1 MLLVYSFLMLISGVT
16 DLWIFFRVS
25 QIAASKKN
33 ILILG
38 GVLLLLPIVCV
49 GIVQLATFL
58 EILFFI
64 FYFRK
69 SKEKDV
75 AVGSILI
82 VGVVDSIIDILNSIL
97 MELLHIEDIIY
108 LDLLVQIS
116 IIILAV
122 FIIETLYKF
131 LYSYLMS
138 ENHNVFIGLLI
149 YLYVSTTLTMIFYA
163 QTKKVT
169 SLSIFFTIFVLVQ
182 IVFAIATYV
191 ELINIQKH
199 LLKKSQQDK
208 LIKEQKQLQ
217 DYAQYLEESE
227 DELRAFR
234 HDYRNMFNS
243 LKISAQEG
251 NTKEVIQKLDEYTKA
266 NLNAKAFEKYRDVN
280 HIKIKSLKSIII
292 AKLTE
297 MYGEDIPYNFECSD
311 EITKL
316 PKNINELDL
325 VRIIGISCDNAI
337 EESKELLE
345 RNKEAHIEIM
355 INSNDNGEFE
365 YEIQNKRRESKISLK
380 QIQQR
385 GYSTK
390 KSHSG
395 MGLANI
401 NSIKNKYENMTI
413 SYEVPKGY
421 FDFYLVIEP
430 EEWKNIEISSNY
442 LWWW

>member
-1 MLLVYSFLMLISGVT
+1 MLLVYSFLMLISGIT

-38 GVLLLLPIVCV
+38 GVLFLLPILCGGVV
-49 GIVQLATFL
+49 ELSTFL

-69 SKEKDV
+69 SKEKKL
-75 AVGSILI
+75 AIGTILI
-82 VGVVDSIIDILNSIL
+82 VGVVDSIIDILSSIL

-108 LDLLVQIS
+108 LNLLVQIS
-116 IIILAV
+116 IILLAV
-122 FIIETLYKF
+122 FIIEIFYKY
-131 LYSYLMS
+131 LHSYLMN

-149 YLYVSTTLTMIFYA
+149 YLYVSTTLTMIFYG
-163 QTKKVT
+163 QTQKNA
-169 SLSIFFTIFVLVQ
+169 SLSMFFTIFVLIQ
-182 IVFAIATYV
+182 IVFAMATYV

-266 NLNAKAFEKYRDVN
+266 NLNAKAY
-280 HIKIKSLKSIII
+280 
-292 AKLTE
+292 
-297 MYGEDIPYNFECSD
+297 
-311 EITKL
+311 
-316 PKNINELDL
+316 KN
-325 VRIIGISCDNAI
+325 
-337 EESKELLE
+337 
-345 RNKEAHIEIM
+345 
-355 INSNDNGEFE
+355 
-365 YEIQNKRRESKISLK
+365 KIS
-380 QIQQR
+380 Q
-385 GYSTK
+385 
-390 KSHSG
+390 
-395 MGLANI
+395 
-401 NSIKNKYENMTI
+401 KYH
-413 SYEVPKGY
+413 YC
-421 FDFYLVIEP
+421 
-430 EEWKNIEISSNY
+430 
-442 LWWW
+442 

>member
-82 VGVVDSIIDILNSIL
+82 VGVVDSIIDILNNIL

-395 MGLANI
+395 VGLANI
-401 NSIKNKYENMTI
+401 NNIKNKYENMTI
-413 SYEVPKGY
+413 SYEVPKEY

-430 EEWKNIEISSNY
+430 EE
-442 LWWW
+442 

>member
-169 SLSIFFTIFVLVQ
+169 SLSIFFTIFVLIQ

-217 DYAQYLEESE
+217 EYTRYLEESE

-251 NTKEVIQKLDEYTKA
+251 DTKELIQKLDEYTKT
-266 NLNAKAFEKYRDVN
+266 NLNAKAFEKYRNVN
-280 HIKIKSLKSIII
+280 HIKVKSLKSIII

-297 MYGEDIPYNFECSD
+297 MYGSKIPYNFECRD
-311 EITKL
+311 DIIKI
-316 PKNINELDL
+316 PNNINELDL

-337 EESKELLE
+337 EESKALLKQ
-345 RNKEAHIEIM
+345 NKKAHIEIM
-355 INSNDNGEFE
+355 ISSNEDGEFE
-365 YEIQNKRRESKISLK
+365 YEIQNKRRDSEISLK

-413 SYEVPKGY
+413 SYEIPKGY

-430 EEWKNIEISSNY
+430 EELINS
-442 LWWW
+442 

>member
-49 GIVQLATFL
+49 GSVQLATFL

-395 MGLANI
+395 VGLANI
-401 NSIKNKYENMTI
+401 NNIKNKYENMTI
-413 SYEVPKGY
+413 SYEVPKEY

-430 EEWKNIEISSNY
+430 EE
-442 LWWW
+442 

>member
-1 MLLVYSFLMLISGVT
+1 M
-16 DLWIFFRVS
+16 
-25 QIAASKKN
+25 
-33 ILILG
+33 
-38 GVLLLLPIVCV
+38 LLLLPIVCV

-292 AKLTE
+292 AKLIE

-430 EEWKNIEISSNY
+430 EELINS
-442 LWWW
+442 

>member
-1 MLLVYSFLMLISGVT
+1 MLISGVT

-169 SLSIFFTIFVLVQ
+169 SLSIFFTIFVLIQ

-217 DYAQYLEESE
+217 EYTRYLEESE

-251 NTKEVIQKLDEYTKA
+251 DTKELIQKLDEYTKT

-280 HIKIKSLKSIII
+280 HIKVKSLKSIII

-297 MYGEDIPYNFECSD
+297 MYGSKIPYNFECRD
-311 EITKL
+311 DITKI
-316 PKNINELDL
+316 PNNINELDL

-337 EESKELLE
+337 EESKALSKQ
-345 RNKEAHIEIM
+345 NKKAHIEIM
-355 INSNDNGEFE
+355 ISSNEDGEFE
-365 YEIQNKRRESKISLK
+365 YEIQNKRRDSEISLK

-413 SYEVPKGY
+413 SYEIPKGY

-430 EEWKNIEISSNY
+430 EELINS
-442 LWWW
+442 

>member
-82 VGVVDSIIDILNSIL
+82 VGVVDSIIDIL
-97 MELLHIEDIIY
+97 
-108 LDLLVQIS
+108 IS

-169 SLSIFFTIFVLVQ
+169 SLSIFFTIFVLIQ

-217 DYAQYLEESE
+217 EYTRYLEESE

-251 NTKEVIQKLDEYTKA
+251 DTKELIQKLDEYTKT
-266 NLNAKAFEKYRDVN
+266 NLNAKAFEKYRNVN
-280 HIKIKSLKSIII
+280 HIKVKSLKSIII

-297 MYGEDIPYNFECSD
+297 MYGSKIPYNFECRD
-311 EITKL
+311 DITKI
-316 PKNINELDL
+316 PNNINELDL

-337 EESKELLE
+337 EESKALLKQ
-345 RNKEAHIEIM
+345 NKKAHIEIM
-355 INSNDNGEFE
+355 ISSNEDGEFE
-365 YEIQNKRRESKISLK
+365 YEIQNKRRDSEISLK

-413 SYEVPKGY
+413 SYEIPKGY

-430 EEWKNIEISSNY
+430 EELINS
-442 LWWW
+442 

>member
-138 ENHNVFIGLLI
+138 ENHNVFIELLI

-163 QTKKVT
+163 KTKKVT
-169 SLSIFFTIFVLVQ
+169 SLSIFFTIFVLIQ

-217 DYAQYLEESE
+217 EYTRYLEESE

-251 NTKEVIQKLDEYTKA
+251 DTKELIQKLDEYTKT

-280 HIKIKSLKSIII
+280 HIKVKSLKSIII

-297 MYGEDIPYNFECSD
+297 MYGSKIPYNFECRD
-311 EITKL
+311 DITKI
-316 PKNINELDL
+316 PNNINELDL

-337 EESKELLE
+337 EESKALSKQ
-345 RNKEAHIEIM
+345 NKKAHIEIM
-355 INSNDNGEFE
+355 ISSNEDGEFE
-365 YEIQNKRRESKISLK
+365 YEIQNKRRDSEISLK

-413 SYEVPKGY
+413 SYEIPKGY

-430 EEWKNIEISSNY
+430 EELINS
-442 LWWW
+442 

>member
-1 MLLVYSFLMLISGVT
+1 MTWLYLLAVLASILLDIVLFYKVTKLKISKTYCLFYVLLITIGVICSMYGYKTILIYNLCAIIILNIIHRRNNNLTLISGVLVYIFSV
-16 DLWIFFRVS
+16 DLIIELLRGISLDIIEKIVVSKNVIEWINLSCIFF
-25 QIAASKKN
+25 
-33 ILILG
+33 
-38 GVLLLLPIVCV
+38 
-49 GIVQLATFL
+49 
-58 EILFFI
+58 FFI
-64 FYFRK
+64 ITYLSIYFSADLIRK
-69 SKEKDV
+69 KLT
-75 AVGSILI
+75 GSNFRI
-82 VGVVDSIIDILNSIL
+82 
-97 MELLHIEDIIY
+97 
-108 LDLLVQIS
+108 
-116 IIILAV
+116 
-122 FIIETLYKF
+122 FF
-131 LYSYLMS
+131 W
-138 ENHNVFIGLLI
+138 LLI
-149 YLYVSTTLTMIFYA
+149 YLYLVSLVIAIVYSE
-163 QTKKVT
+163 TKNVPPVT
-169 SLSIFFTIFVLVQ
+169 IFFISFLTIQFVFSIGLYYLM
-182 IVFAIATYV
+182 IK
-191 ELINIQKH
+191 NQKI

-217 DYAQYLEESE
+217 EYTRYLEESE

-251 NTKEVIQKLDEYTKA
+251 NTKEVIQKLHEYTKA

-395 MGLANI
+395 VGLANI
-401 NSIKNKYENMTI
+401 NNIKNKYENMTI
-413 SYEVPKGY
+413 SYEVPKEY

-430 EEWKNIEISSNY
+430 EE
-442 LWWW
+442 

>member
-169 SLSIFFTIFVLVQ
+169 SLSIFFTIFVLIQ

-217 DYAQYLEESE
+217 EYTRYLEESE

-243 LKISAQEG
+243 LKISAQEVY
-251 NTKEVIQKLDEYTKA
+251 TKEIIQKLDEYTKT
-266 NLNAKAFEKYRDVN
+266 NLNAKAFEKYRNVN
-280 HIKIKSLKSIII
+280 HIKVKSLKSIII

-297 MYGEDIPYNFECSD
+297 MYGSKIPYNFECRD
-311 EITKL
+311 DITKI
-316 PKNINELDL
+316 PNNINELDL

-337 EESKELLE
+337 EESKALLKQ
-345 RNKEAHIEIM
+345 NKKAHIEIM
-355 INSNDNGEFE
+355 ISSNEDGEFE
-365 YEIQNKRRESKISLK
+365 YEIQNKRRDSEISLK

-413 SYEVPKGY
+413 SYEIPKGY

-430 EEWKNIEISSNY
+430 EELINS
-442 LWWW
+442 

>member
-1 MLLVYSFLMLISGVT
+1 MEIKMLLVYSFLMLISGVT

-169 SLSIFFTIFVLVQ
+169 SLSIFFTIFVLIQ

-217 DYAQYLEESE
+217 EYTRYLEESE

-251 NTKEVIQKLDEYTKA
+251 DTKELIQKLDEYTKT
-266 NLNAKAFEKYRDVN
+266 NLNAKAFEKYRNVN
-280 HIKIKSLKSIII
+280 HIKVKSLKSIII

-297 MYGEDIPYNFECSD
+297 MYGSKIPYNFECRD
-311 EITKL
+311 DITKI
-316 PKNINELDL
+316 PNNINELDL

-337 EESKELLE
+337 EESKALLKQ
-345 RNKEAHIEIM
+345 NKKAHIEIM
-355 INSNDNGEFE
+355 ISSNEDGEFE
-365 YEIQNKRRESKISLK
+365 YEIQNKRRDSEISLK

-413 SYEVPKGY
+413 SYEIPKGY

-430 EEWKNIEISSNY
+430 EELINS
-442 LWWW
+442 

>member
-169 SLSIFFTIFVLVQ
+169 SLSIFFTIFVLIQ

-217 DYAQYLEESE
+217 EYTRYLEDSE

-251 NTKEVIQKLDEYTKA
+251 DTKELIQKLDEYTKA

-297 MYGEDIPYNFECSD
+297 MYGSKIPYNFECRD
-311 EITKL
+311 DITKI
-316 PKNINELDL
+316 PNNINELDL

-337 EESKELLE
+337 EESKALSKQ
-345 RNKEAHIEIM
+345 NKKAHIEIM
-355 INSNDNGEFE
+355 ISSNEDGEFE
-365 YEIQNKRRESKISLK
+365 YEIQNKRRDSEISLK

-430 EEWKNIEISSNY
+430 EE
-442 LWWW
+442 

>member
-280 HIKIKSLKSIII
+280 HIKVKSLKSIII

-297 MYGEDIPYNFECSD
+297 MYGSKIPYNFECRD
-311 EITKL
+311 DITKI
-316 PKNINELDL
+316 PNNINELDL

-337 EESKELLE
+337 EESKALLKQ
-345 RNKEAHIEIM
+345 NKKAHIEIM
-355 INSNDNGEFE
+355 ISSNEDGEFE
-365 YEIQNKRRESKISLK
+365 YEIQNKRRDSEISLK

-430 EEWKNIEISSNY
+430 EE
-442 LWWW
+442 

>member
-1 MLLVYSFLMLISGVT
+1 MLLVYSFLMLISGIT

-38 GVLLLLPIVCV
+38 GVLFLLPILCGGVV
-49 GIVQLATFL
+49 ELATFL

-69 SKEKDV
+69 SKEKNL
-75 AVGSILI
+75 AIGAILI
-82 VGVVDSIIDILNSIL
+82 VGVVDSIIDILGSIL

-108 LDLLVQIS
+108 LNLLVQIS
-116 IIILAV
+116 IILLAV
-122 FIIETLYKF
+122 FIIEIFYKH
-131 LYSYLMS
+131 LHSYLMN

-149 YLYVSTTLTMIFYA
+149 YLYVSTTLTMIFYG
-163 QTKKVT
+163 QTQKNA
-169 SLSIFFTIFVLVQ
+169 SLSMFFTIFVLIQ
-182 IVFAIATYV
+182 IVFAMATYV

-266 NLNAKAFEKYRDVN
+266 NLNAKAFEKYRDFN

-297 MYGEDIPYNFECSD
+297 MYREHIPYNFECSS

-316 PKNINELDL
+316 PKNINEIDL
-325 VRIIGISCDNAI
+325 VRIVGISCDNAI
-337 EESKELLE
+337 EESKVLIEQSQ
-345 RNKEAHIEIM
+345 EAHIEIM
-355 INSNDNGEFE
+355 AYSNERGEFE
-365 YEIQNKRRESKISLK
+365 YEIQNKRGDSEISIK
-380 QIQQR
+380 QIQQN

-395 MGLANI
+395 LGLANI

-413 SYEVPKGY
+413 SYEVPEGY

-430 EEWKNIEISSNY
+430 EEESEE
-442 LWWW
+442 

>member
-1 MLLVYSFLMLISGVT
+1 M
-16 DLWIFFRVS
+16 
-25 QIAASKKN
+25 
-33 ILILG
+33 ILG

-292 AKLTE
+292 AKLIE

-430 EEWKNIEISSNY
+430 EELINS
-442 LWWW
+442 

>member
-169 SLSIFFTIFVLVQ
+169 SLSIFFTIFVLIQ

-217 DYAQYLEESE
+217 EYTRYLEESE

-251 NTKEVIQKLDEYTKA
+251 DTKELIQKLDEYTKT
-266 NLNAKAFEKYRDVN
+266 NLNPKAFEKYRNVN
-280 HIKIKSLKSIII
+280 HIKVKSLNTILI

-297 MYGEDIPYNFECSD
+297 LYASKIPYNFECRD
-311 EITKL
+311 DITKI
-316 PKNINELDL
+316 PNNINELDL

-337 EESKELLE
+337 EESKALLKQ
-345 RNKEAHIEIM
+345 NKKAHIEIM
-355 INSNDNGEFE
+355 ISSNEDGEFE
-365 YEIQNKRRESKISLK
+365 YEIQNKRRDSEISLK

-413 SYEVPKGY
+413 SYEIPKGY

-430 EEWKNIEISSNY
+430 EELINS
-442 LWWW
+442 

>member
-169 SLSIFFTIFVLVQ
+169 SLSIFFTIFVLIQ

-217 DYAQYLEESE
+217 EYTRYLEESE

-251 NTKEVIQKLDEYTKA
+251 DTKELIQKLDEYTKT
-266 NLNAKAFEKYRDVN
+266 NLNAKAFEKYRNVN
-280 HIKIKSLKSIII
+280 HIKVKSLKSIII

-297 MYGEDIPYNFECSD
+297 MYGSKIPYNFECRD
-311 EITKL
+311 DITKI
-316 PKNINELDL
+316 PNNINELDL

-337 EESKELLE
+337 EESKALLKQ
-345 RNKEAHIEIM
+345 NKKAHIEIM
-355 INSNDNGEFE
+355 ISSNEDGEFE
-365 YEIQNKRRESKISLK
+365 YEIQNKRRDSEISLK

-395 MGLANI
+395 MGLANR
-401 NSIKNKYENMTI
+401 S
-413 SYEVPKGY
+413 
-421 FDFYLVIEP
+421 
-430 EEWKNIEISSNY
+430 EERRVGKECR
-442 LWWW
+442 L

>member
-169 SLSIFFTIFVLVQ
+169 SLSIFFTIFVLIQ

-234 HDYRNMFNS
+234 HDYQNMFNS

-297 MYGEDIPYNFECSD
+297 MYGSDIPYNFECRD
-311 EITKL
+311 DITKI
-316 PKNINELDL
+316 PNNINELDL

-337 EESKELLE
+337 EESKALLKQ
-345 RNKEAHIEIM
+345 NKKAHIEIM
-355 INSNDNGEFE
+355 ISSNEDGEFE
-365 YEIQNKRRESKISLK
+365 YEIQNKRRDSEISLK

-430 EEWKNIEISSNY
+430 EE
-442 LWWW
+442 

>member
-169 SLSIFFTIFVLVQ
+169 SLSIFFTIFVLIQ

-217 DYAQYLEESE
+217 EYTRYLEESE

-251 NTKEVIQKLDEYTKA
+251 DTKELIQKLDEYTKT
-266 NLNAKAFEKYRDVN
+266 NLNAKAFEKYRNVN
-280 HIKIKSLKSIII
+280 HIKVKSLKSIII

-297 MYGEDIPYNFECSD
+297 MYGSKIPYNFECRD
-311 EITKL
+311 DITKI
-316 PKNINELDL
+316 PNNINELDL

-337 EESKELLE
+337 EESKALLKQ
-345 RNKEAHIEIM
+345 NKKAHIEIM
-355 INSNDNGEFE
+355 ISSNEDGEFE
-365 YEIQNKRRESKISLK
+365 YEIQNKRRDSEISLK

-401 NSIKNKYENMTI
+401 I
-413 SYEVPKGY
+413 
-421 FDFYLVIEP
+421 
-430 EEWKNIEISSNY
+430 
-442 LWWW
+442 

>member
-82 VGVVDSIIDILNSIL
+82 VGVVDSIIDILNSLL

-395 MGLANI
+395 VGLANI
-401 NSIKNKYENMTI
+401 NNIKNKYENMTI
-413 SYEVPKGY
+413 SYEVPKEY

-430 EEWKNIEISSNY
+430 EE
-442 LWWW
+442 

>member
-1 MLLVYSFLMLISGVT
+1 MLISGVT

-169 SLSIFFTIFVLVQ
+169 SLSIFFTIFVLIQ

-217 DYAQYLEESE
+217 EYTRYLEESE

-251 NTKEVIQKLDEYTKA
+251 DTKELIQKLDEYTKT
-266 NLNAKAFEKYRDVN
+266 NLNAKAFEKYRNVN
-280 HIKIKSLKSIII
+280 HIKVKSLKSIII

-297 MYGEDIPYNFECSD
+297 MYGSKIPYNFECRD
-311 EITKL
+311 DITKI
-316 PKNINELDL
+316 PNNINELDL

-337 EESKELLE
+337 EESKALLKQ
-345 RNKEAHIEIM
+345 NKKAHIEIM
-355 INSNDNGEFE
+355 ISSNEDGEFE
-365 YEIQNKRRESKISLK
+365 YEIQNKRRDSEISLK

-413 SYEVPKGY
+413 SYEIPKGY

-430 EEWKNIEISSNY
+430 EELINS
-442 LWWW
+442 

>member
-1 MLLVYSFLMLISGVT
+1 MLSVYSFLMLISGVT

-169 SLSIFFTIFVLVQ
+169 SLSIFFTIFVLIQ

-217 DYAQYLEESE
+217 EYTRYLEESE

-251 NTKEVIQKLDEYTKA
+251 DTKELIQKLDEYTKT

-280 HIKIKSLKSIII
+280 HIKVKSLKSIII

-297 MYGEDIPYNFECSD
+297 MYGSKIPYNFECRD
-311 EITKL
+311 DITKI
-316 PKNINELDL
+316 PNNINELDL

-337 EESKELLE
+337 EESKALLKQ
-345 RNKEAHIEIM
+345 NKKAHIEIM
-355 INSNDNGEFE
+355 ISSNEDGEFE
-365 YEIQNKRRESKISLK
+365 YEIQNKRRDSEISLK

-413 SYEVPKGY
+413 SYEIPKGY

-430 EEWKNIEISSNY
+430 EELINS
-442 LWWW
+442 

>member
-337 EESKELLE
+337 EESKVLSKQ
-345 RNKEAHIEIM
+345 NKKAHIEIM
-355 INSNDNGEFE
+355 ISSNEDGEFE
-365 YEIQNKRRESKISLK
+365 YEIQNKRRDSEISLK

-413 SYEVPKGY
+413 SYEIPKGY

-430 EEWKNIEISSNY
+430 EELINS
-442 LWWW
+442 

>member
-169 SLSIFFTIFVLVQ
+169 SLSIFFTIFVLIQ

-217 DYAQYLEESE
+217 EYTRYLEESE

-251 NTKEVIQKLDEYTKA
+251 DTKELIQKLDEYTKT
-266 NLNAKAFEKYRDVN
+266 NLNAKAFEKYRNVN
-280 HIKIKSLKSIII
+280 HIKVKSLKSIII

-297 MYGEDIPYNFECSD
+297 MYGSKIPYNFECRD
-311 EITKL
+311 DITKI
-316 PKNINELDL
+316 PNNINELDL

-337 EESKELLE
+337 EESKALLKQ
-345 RNKEAHIEIM
+345 NKKAHIEIM
-355 INSNDNGEFE
+355 ISSNEDGEFE
-365 YEIQNKRRESKISLK
+365 YEIQNKRRDSEISFK

-413 SYEVPKGY
+413 SYEIPKGY

-430 EEWKNIEISSNY
+430 EELINS
-442 LWWW
+442 

>member
-1 MLLVYSFLMLISGVT
+1 MEIKMLLVYSFLMLISGVT

-169 SLSIFFTIFVLVQ
+169 SLSIFFTIFVLIQ

-217 DYAQYLEESE
+217 EYTRYLEESE

-251 NTKEVIQKLDEYTKA
+251 DTKELIQKLDEYTKT

-280 HIKIKSLKSIII
+280 HIKVKSLKSIII

-297 MYGEDIPYNFECSD
+297 MYGSKIPYNFECRD
-311 EITKL
+311 DITKI
-316 PKNINELDL
+316 PNNINELDL

-337 EESKELLE
+337 EESKALSKQ
-345 RNKEAHIEIM
+345 NKKAHIEIM
-355 INSNDNGEFE
+355 ISSNEDGEFE
-365 YEIQNKRRESKISLK
+365 YEIQNKRRDSEISLK

-413 SYEVPKGY
+413 SYEIPKGY

-430 EEWKNIEISSNY
+430 EELINS
-442 LWWW
+442 

>member
-1 MLLVYSFLMLISGVT
+1 MLISGVT

-138 ENHNVFIGLLI
+138 ENHNLFIGLLI

-169 SLSIFFTIFVLVQ
+169 SLSIFFTIFVLIQ

-191 ELINIQKH
+191 ELINVQKH

-217 DYAQYLEESE
+217 EYTRYLEESE

-251 NTKEVIQKLDEYTKA
+251 DTKELIQKLDEYTKT

-280 HIKIKSLKSIII
+280 HIKVKSLKSIII

-297 MYGEDIPYNFECSD
+297 MYGSKIPYNFECRD
-311 EITKL
+311 DITKI
-316 PKNINELDL
+316 PNNINELDL

-337 EESKELLE
+337 EESKALLKQ
-345 RNKEAHIEIM
+345 NKKAHIEIM
-355 INSNDNGEFE
+355 ISSNEDGEFE
-365 YEIQNKRRESKISLK
+365 YEIQNKRRDSEISLK

-413 SYEVPKGY
+413 SYEIPKGY

-430 EEWKNIEISSNY
+430 EELINS
-442 LWWW
+442 

>member
-82 VGVVDSIIDILNSIL
+82 VGVLDSIIDILNSIL

-169 SLSIFFTIFVLVQ
+169 SLSIFFTIFVLIQ

-217 DYAQYLEESE
+217 EYTRYLEESE

-251 NTKEVIQKLDEYTKA
+251 DTKELIQKLDEYTKT
-266 NLNAKAFEKYRDVN
+266 NLNAKAFEKYRNVN
-280 HIKIKSLKSIII
+280 HIKVKSLKSIII

-297 MYGEDIPYNFECSD
+297 MYGSKIPYNFECRD
-311 EITKL
+311 DITKI
-316 PKNINELDL
+316 PNNINELDL

-337 EESKELLE
+337 EESKALLKQ
-345 RNKEAHIEIM
+345 NKKAHIEIM
-355 INSNDNGEFE
+355 ISSNEDGEFE
-365 YEIQNKRRESKISLK
+365 YEIQNKRRDSEISLK

-413 SYEVPKGY
+413 SYEIPKGY

-430 EEWKNIEISSNY
+430 EELINS
-442 LWWW
+442 

>member
-1 MLLVYSFLMLISGVT
+1 MLLVYSFLMLISGIT

-38 GVLLLLPIVCV
+38 GVLFLLPILCGGVV
-49 GIVQLATFL
+49 ELATFL

-69 SKEKDV
+69 SKEKNL
-75 AVGSILI
+75 AIGAILI
-82 VGVVDSIIDILNSIL
+82 VGVVDSIIDILGSIL

-108 LDLLVQIS
+108 LNLLVQIS
-116 IIILAV
+116 IILLAV
-122 FIIETLYKF
+122 FIIEIFYKY
-131 LYSYLMS
+131 LHSYLMK

-149 YLYVSTTLTMIFYA
+149 YLYVSTTLTMIFYG
-163 QTKKVT
+163 QTQKNA
-169 SLSIFFTIFVLVQ
+169 SLSMFFTIFVLIQ
-182 IVFAIATYV
+182 IVFAMATYV

-199 LLKKSQQDK
+199 LLKKSQQDN

-297 MYGEDIPYNFECSD
+297 MYREHIPYNFECSS

-316 PKNINELDL
+316 PKNINEIDL
-325 VRIIGISCDNAI
+325 VRIVGISCDNAI
-337 EESKELLE
+337 EESKVLIEQSQ
-345 RNKEAHIEIM
+345 EAHIEIM
-355 INSNDNGEFE
+355 AYSNERGEFE
-365 YEIQNKRRESKISLK
+365 YEIQNKRGDSEISIK
-380 QIQQR
+380 QIRQN

-395 MGLANI
+395 LGLANI

-413 SYEVPKGY
+413 SYEVPEGY

-430 EEWKNIEISSNY
+430 EEESEE
-442 LWWW
+442 

>member
-38 GVLLLLPIVCV
+38 GVLLLLPTICV

-69 SKEKDV
+69 SKEKNL
-75 AVGSILI
+75 ATGAILI
-82 VGVVDSIIDILNSIL
+82 VGVVDSIIDILSSIL

-108 LDLLVQIS
+108 LNLLVHIS
-116 IIILAV
+116 IILLAV
-122 FIIETLYKF
+122 FIIETLYKI
-131 LYSYLMS
+131 LHSYLMS
-138 ENHNVFIGLLI
+138 ENHNVFIALLI

-169 SLSIFFTIFVLVQ
+169 SLSIFFTIFVLIQ

-234 HDYRNMFNS
+234 HDYRNMFSS

-337 EESKELLE
+337 EESKALLE
-345 RNKEAHIEIM
+345 RDKEAHIEIM

-395 MGLANI
+395 VGLANI
-401 NSIKNKYENMTI
+401 NNIKNKYENMTI

-430 EEWKNIEISSNY
+430 EE
-442 LWWW
+442 

>member
-297 MYGEDIPYNFECSD
+297 MYGEDIPYNFECSN

-395 MGLANI
+395 VGLANI
-401 NSIKNKYENMTI
+401 NNIKNKYENMTI
-413 SYEVPKGY
+413 SYEVPKEY

-430 EEWKNIEISSNY
+430 EE
-442 LWWW
+442 